1 MERPDKLPY
10 ISFDMPNDE
19 YHRGEWQKEFISSTQ
34 LKRYLVSPKYFQ
46 YIREHPEED
55 TVSLEASMQG
65 SVYHSMLASIVNKG
79 NPDEDFL
86 KEYFVF
92 EPPVNPKTGAP
103 FGVGTKAYMEVYEQA
118 LAENNGKEATSQA
131 EVSKAKAMINCLL
144 NACGQTSQAVK
155 QLIEWGQAETSFFT
169 EYEGFGFKVR
179 TDLQTQNKIVDW
191 KTITADDLHQG
202 TVDRQIA
209 KLHYGISA
217 AFYQFFIHKITGQWK
232 EFYWV
237 FQQKSAPYDA
247 VLVSAGDIAYRYDE
261 EHDHLQRG
269 IAAVQFEALLAEHLR
284 CHSTGYF
291 PGAEVFVMPSFVGGH
306 RIMYAR
312 SGRHDADDTTF
323 FDD

>member
-1 MERPDKLPY
+1 MNKPEKLPF

-65 SVYHSMLASIVNKG
+65 SVYHSMLASLVNKG
-79 NPDEDFL
+79 DLDTDFQQ
-86 KEYFVF
+86 EYFIF

-118 LAENNGKEATSQA
+118 LADNPGKEATSEA
-131 EVSKAKAMINCLL
+131 EVKKAKAMINCLL
-144 NACGQTSQAVK
+144 HSCGRTSEAVK

-169 EYEGFGFKVR
+169 EHEGWGFKVR

-191 KTITADDLHQG
+191 KTISADDLHLS
-202 TVDRQIA
+202 TITRQIA

-217 AFYQFFIHKITGQWK
+217 AFYQFFIHEITGQWK

-237 FQQKSAPYDA
+237 FQQKTAPYDA
-247 VLVSAGDIAYRYDE
+247 VLVSASDIAYRYDE
-261 EHDHLQRG
+261 EREELRRG
-269 IAAVQFEALLAEHLR
+269 PAAGQFEALLRQHLL
-284 CHSTGYF
+284 CHTTGYF
-291 PGAEVFVMPSFVGGH
+291 PGAEIFIMPSFVGGR
-306 RIMYAR
+306 RIMYAQHNR
-312 SGRHDADDTTF
+312 YEDNDTTF